1 MTLFTMIRTFPKV
14 QLFNILTLTY
24 RSAKKFDSII
34 VKVWKKDNID
44 EWYWVMYEEIW
55 YNWKY
60 SCNNILFYTVIA
72 IFCAVALFSDVMLA
86 KGFPASPQQSRS
98 YFGLDIILPL
108 DFDPLWLYMLEPP
121 APPLLIDVF
130 DIDTFS
136 LLPALKIINIQK
148 FMSS

>member
-1 MTLFTMIRTFPKV
+1 
-14 QLFNILTLTY
+14 
-24 RSAKKFDSII
+24 
-34 VKVWKKDNID
+34 
-44 EWYWVMYEEIW
+44 
-55 YNWKY
+55 
-60 SCNNILFYTVIA
+60 
-72 IFCAVALFSDVMLA
+72 MLA

-136 LLPALKIINIQK
+136 LLPALKITNIQK
-148 FMSS
+148 FMCFKNNYHHLENYC

>member
-1 MTLFTMIRTFPKV
+1 
-14 QLFNILTLTY
+14 
-24 RSAKKFDSII
+24 
-34 VKVWKKDNID
+34 
-44 EWYWVMYEEIW
+44 
-55 YNWKY
+55 
-60 SCNNILFYTVIA
+60 
-72 IFCAVALFSDVMLA
+72 MLA

-136 LLPALKIINIQK
+136 LLPALKIINIHK
-148 FMSS
+148 LMSS